1 VSLISRIAIDAPILA
16 SRPRLTET
24 IPMWLATVV
33 LLLACIAIAVWNQRN
48 ALRNPETSKKQK
60 KSGGLARSVESE

>member
-1 VSLISRIAIDAPILA
+1 MSLISGITIDAPILA
-16 SRPRLTET
+16 SRPRLTVA

-33 LLLACIAIAVWNQRN
+33 VLLACIGIVVWNQRN

-60 KSGGLARSVESE
+60 K